1 MGTKLKK
8 DSFLGHLEVL
18 RWVLV
23 KCFMGIIV
31 FTVIA
36 VIYSSFIFDEI
47 LFAPKNIDFI
57 SYKWYCSLI
66 DYFNLDPSSCLQG
79 FEFEIQNRKM
89 EGQLTIMIWTSLTFG
104 IILSFP
110 WILYQFWN
118 FLEPALYKN
127 EKKYSIYFIL
137 STSLLF
143 FTGVLF
149 GYFIIVPLSIN
160 FLMNFEISSIITNQI
175 DINSYISLV
184 RTTLLASGVVFVLPV
199 VILTL
204 HRLGILSTD
213 LLRSSRKYAY
223 VIILIASAVITPP
236 DILSQFILVIPLVIL
251 FEGSIFF
258 SKFIKVKPA
267 YQ

>member
-1 MGTKLKK
+1 
-8 DSFLGHLEVL
+8 
-18 RWVLV
+18 
-23 KCFMGIIV
+23 
-31 FTVIA
+31 
-36 VIYSSFIFDEI
+36 
-47 LFAPKNIDFI
+47 
-57 SYKWYCSLI
+57 
-66 DYFNLDPSSCLQG
+66 
-79 FEFEIQNRKM
+79 
-89 EGQLTIMIWTSLTFG
+89 
-104 IILSFP
+104 
-110 WILYQFWN
+110 
-118 FLEPALYKN
+118 
-127 EKKYSIYFIL
+127 
-137 STSLLF
+137 
-143 FTGVLF
+143 
-149 GYFIIVPLSIN
+149 
-160 FLMNFEISSIITNQI
+160 MNFEISSIVTNQI